1 MDKLSIVPMG
11 LVGLLTITCLRK
23 SRTWFCVIAGFFAL
37 NALLRF
43 AAWLWI
49 SSSQG
54 STDALAPVFRFVIRT
69 EPDSHFLLLFFF
81 AALLLREFKAKKE
94 S

>member
-1 MDKLSIVPMG
+1 MELQRIFPMV
-11 LVGLLTITCLRK
+11 LAATLTTFLRK
-23 SRTWFCVIAGFFAL
+23 SRTWFFVITGFFAL
-37 NALLRF
+37 NSLLRF

-54 STDALAPVFRFVIRT
+54 SADALAPVFRFVIRT

-81 AALLLREFKAKKE
+81 AALLLRESKVKKQP
-94 S
+94 

>member
-11 LVGLLTITCLRK
+11 LVALLTITCLRK
-23 SRTWFCVIAGFFAL
+23 SRTWFFVITGFFAL

-49 SSSQG
+49 SSQG

-81 AALLLREFKAKKE
+81 AALLLREIKAKKE

>member
-1 MDKLSIVPMG
+1 MELQRIFPMV
-11 LVGLLTITCLRK
+11 LAATLTTFLRK
-23 SRTWFCVIAGFFAL
+23 SRTWFCVITGFFAL
-37 NALLRF
+37 NSLLRF

-49 SSSQG
+49 SSQESP
-54 STDALAPVFRFVIRT
+54 DALAPVFRFVIRT

-81 AALLLREFKAKKE
+81 AALLLREIKAKKQ

>member
-1 MDKLSIVPMG
+1 MELQRIFPMV
-11 LVGLLTITCLRK
+11 LAATLTTFLRK
-23 SRTWFCVIAGFFAL
+23 SRTWFFVITGFFAL
-37 NALLRF
+37 NSLLRF

-54 STDALAPVFRFVIRT
+54 STAPLFRFVIRT

-81 AALLLREFKAKKE
+81 AALLLRESKAKKQP
-94 S
+94 

>member
-11 LVGLLTITCLRK
+11 LVALLTITCLRK
-23 SRTWFCVIAGFFAL
+23 SRTWFCVITGFFAL
-37 NALLRF
+37 NSLLRF

-49 SSSQG
+49 SSQESP
-54 STDALAPVFRFVIRT
+54 DALAPVFRFVIRT

-81 AALLLREFKAKKE
+81 AALLLRESKAKKQ

>member
-1 MDKLSIVPMG
+1 MELQRIFPMV
-11 LVGLLTITCLRK
+11 LAATLTTFLRK
-23 SRTWFCVIAGFFAL
+23 SRTWFFVITGFFAL
-37 NALLRF
+37 NSLLRF

-49 SSSQG
+49 SSQESP
-54 STDALAPVFRFVIRT
+54 DALAPVFRFVIRT

-81 AALLLREFKAKKE
+81 AALLLREIKAKKQ